1 MKFSKLFK
9 YIARFTFLQATITAF
24 TIFYFDRFLMN
35 QYEFGYLIIIN
46 NLLEDRDRFYPFIQN
61 DFIKIDIY
69 LAIFVFVFLIVLY
82 STKFYTYVNELTFS
96 IDNKFFGEYLNIYL
110 LWTSFLMAFLFLF
123 RFNVVS
129 RFYLFIFTFLV
140 PVILQIF
147 RNTEVL
153 SSLLGRSV
161 TNESFI
167 TFNLS
172 DDSIFRS
179 LRIMTFRK
187 DLGNYT
193 FDIENEFNDIVEKID
208 TLNKKNKLN
217 LIIINLENQDSL
229 PINFENYLLNTN
241 KKILLIST
249 KQLVFNSVFIK
260 SESEEKNS
268 YLTYFNN
275 DIQYGSKYILK
286 RALDI
291 TFSLILFLILLPLIL
306 MIGILIFIKDRTPI
320 IISQNRV
327 GLHGEVFKMYKFRTM
342 YVDSHEKREE
352 LSDLNK
358 NDKVIFKIENDPRI
372 FSGGQFLRKYSLD
385 ELPQLFNILKGQ
397 MSLVGPRPLFEEDTE
412 YFDKNYMRRL
422 NVLPGLTGLLQINE
436 RNASEFDV
444 WYKYDIEYINN
455 WSLGLDLKIL
465 LKTPFSL
472 INNKSKGL

>member
-1 MKFSKLFK
+1 M
-9 YIARFTFLQATITAF
+9 
-24 TIFYFDRFLMN
+24 
-35 QYEFGYLIIIN
+35 
-46 NLLEDRDRFYPFIQN
+46 
-61 DFIKIDIY
+61 
-69 LAIFVFVFLIVLY
+69 Y

-140 PVILQIF
+140 PIILQIF

-153 SSLLGRSV
+153 SSLLGRFV

-172 DDSIFRS
+172 EDSVFRS
-179 LRIMTFRK
+179 LIIMTFRK
-187 DLGNYT
+187 DHGNYK
-193 FDIENEFNDIVEKID
+193 FDTKNEFNDIVEKID
-208 TLNKKNKLN
+208 SLNKKNKIN
-217 LIIINLENQDSL
+217 LIIINLEDQDSL
-229 PINFENYLLNTN
+229 PVNFENYLLNTN

-249 KQLVFNSVFIK
+249 KQLVFNSVFIR
-260 SESEEKNS
+260 SESEAKNS

-286 RALDI
+286 RTLDI
-291 TFSLILFLILLPLIL
+291 TFSLIIFLILFPLIL
-306 MIGILIFIKDRTPI
+306 IIGILIFTKDRRPI

-327 GLHGEVFKMYKFRTM
+327 GLHGEIFKMYKFRTM
-342 YVDSHEKREE
+342 YVNSHEKREE

-412 YFDKNYMRRL
+412 YFVNIYMRRL

-444 WYKYDIEYINN
+444 WVQI
-455 WSLGLDLKIL
+455 
-465 LKTPFSL
+465 
-472 INNKSKGL
+472 